1 MPCPTGSFKIISRGK
16 GQSCMA
22 SCAYYSGEK
31 KYSEYECCWKYPH
44 SSPARVKQVEVMLP
58 SNAPRAYADPQTLW
72 NAVEAAETSV
82 NAQTARSM
90 LFALPHELT
99 DEQNLALVRDFC
111 QKEFVDKG
119 MVCNFFYHDK
129 GDGNPHVHIMLTLRA
144 MDENGKWLPK
154 SKNVY
159 ALGENGNRIRTPNGS
174 WKRVKVDTVD
184 WNERKY
190 GEIWRR
196 DWAAAQNAALKAAG
210 RMERVDMRSLERQG
224 VEDRLPQKHL
234 GLTTSAL
241 ERKGVSSERGDENR
255 KIISVNKVLA
265 SLQKTVRGIGAWLD
279 ELRKAVSRQQIIES
293 PDDYPLSDVITAYL
307 DMRKDGRETWN
318 RYAQE
323 KGAVHD
329 LKDGFKAVSFL
340 SNHELYTV
348 GQLRRYIAETKQ
360 VFSKIKA
367 ESTAKERRIRD
378 IDALFGAIQT
388 IRELKPI
395 QQEYESIHW
404 SGKREKFKA
413 EHGGELSRL
422 QKALWLRE
430 KIVKSL
436 GLASPLDK
444 EQRMALKAERTRL
457 EAEREALL
465 PKLEEVKAE
474 LAELNCIRYWTRK
487 VVPDALPRVSDGR
500 VSIEDAMEAAANRK
514 ELEQVEIEAA
524 QTALREL
531 EESKSLQSERKQT
544 DNSIYLFTPTRPR
557 PSAQR

>member
-31 KYSEYECCWKYPH
+31 KYSKYECCWKYPH
-44 SSPARVKQVEVMLP
+44 SSPARVKLVEVMLP
-58 SNAPRAYADPQTLW
+58 PNAPKAYADPQTLW
-72 NAVEAAETSV
+72 NAVDAAETSV
-82 NAQTARSM
+82 DAQTARSM
-90 LFALPHELT
+90 LFALPRELT

-159 ALGENGNRIRTPNGS
+159 ALDENGNRIRTPNGS
-174 WKRVKVDTVD
+174 WKRIKVDTVD

-190 GEIWRR
+190 GEIWRQ
-196 DWAAAQNAALKAAG
+196 DWATAQNAALEAAG
-210 RMERVDMRSLERQG
+210 RAERVDMRSLERQG

-234 GLTTSAL
+234 GPTASAL

-255 KIISVNKVLA
+255 KIISVNKVMA

-307 DMRKDGRETWN
+307 DMRRDGRETWN

-340 SNHELYTV
+340 SNHELYTA
-348 GQLRRYIAETKQ
+348 GQLGRYIAETKH

-395 QQEYESIHW
+395 QQEYEDIHW
-404 SGKREKFKA
+404 SSKREKFKA
-413 EHGGELSRL
+413 EHGEELNRL
-422 QKALWLRE
+422 QKAVWLRE
-430 KIVKSL
+430 KLMKSL
-436 GLASPLDK
+436 GLASILDK
-444 EQRMALKAERTRL
+444 EQRAVLKTERTQL
-457 EAEREALL
+457 DAERETLL
-465 PKLEEVKAE
+465 PKLEEVKDE
-474 LAELNCIRYWTRK
+474 LAELNRIRYWTRK
-487 VVPDALPRVSDGR
+487 VIPDALTRVSDGR
-500 VSIEDAMEAAANRK
+500 VSVEDAMETASNRK
-514 ELEQVEIEAA
+514 ELEQIEDEAA

-531 EESKSLQSERKQT
+531 KESKSLQSERKQT

>member
-44 SSPARVKQVEVMLP
+44 SSSSRVKLVEVMLP
-58 SNAPRAYADPQTLW
+58 PNAPRAYADPQTLW
-72 NAVEAAETSV
+72 NAVDAAETSV

-90 LFALPHELT
+90 LFALPRELT
-99 DEQNLALVRDFC
+99 DEQNLVLVRDFC

-159 ALGENGNRIRTPNGS
+159 ALDENGNRIRAPNGS

-190 GEIWRR
+190 GEIWRQ
-196 DWAAAQNAALKAAG
+196 DWATAQNAALKAAG

-234 GLTTSAL
+234 GPTASAL
-241 ERKGVSSERGDENR
+241 ERKGISSERGDENR
-255 KIISVNKVLA
+255 KIISVNKMLA

-279 ELRKAVSRQQIIES
+279 ELRKAVNCQKIIES
-293 PDDYPLSDVITAYL
+293 PDDYPLSEVVSAYL
-307 DMRKDGRETWN
+307 DMRRDGRETWN

-348 GQLRRYIAETKQ
+348 GQLGQYIAETKQ
-360 VFSKIKA
+360 AFSQIKA
-367 ESTAKERRIRD
+367 EFAAKELRIRD

-404 SGKREKFKA
+404 NGKREKFKA
-413 EHGGELSRL
+413 EHGDELNRL
-422 QKALWLRE
+422 QKAIWLR
-430 KIVKSL
+430 KKLMKSL
-436 GLASPLDK
+436 ELASPLDK
-444 EQRMALKAERTRL
+444 EQRVALKAERTRL
-457 EAEREALL
+457 EAEREAFL
-465 PKLEEVKAE
+465 PKLEEVRAE
-474 LAELNCIRYWTRK
+474 LAELNRIRYWTRK
-487 VVPDALPRVSDGR
+487 VIPDALPRMSDGR
-500 VSIEDAMEAAANRK
+500 VSVEDAMETAGNRK
-514 ELEQVEIEAA
+514 ELEQIEDEAA
-524 QTALREL
+524 QAVARWSNEQG
-531 EESKSLQSERKQT
+531 EMRKEQK
-544 DNSIYLFTPTRPR
+544 
-557 PSAQR
+557 AQGKDEMLPL

>member
-1 MPCPTGSFKIISRGK
+1 MPCPTRSFKIISRGK

-44 SSPARVKQVEVMLP
+44 SSPARVKWVEVMLP

-72 NAVEAAETSV
+72 NAVDAAETSV

-90 LFALPHELT
+90 LFALPRELT

-129 GDGNPHVHIMLTLRA
+129 DDGNPHVHIMLTLRA

-159 ALGENGNRIRTPNGS
+159 ALDENGNRIRTPNGS
-174 WKRVKVDTVD
+174 WKRIKVDTVD

-190 GEIWRR
+190 GEIWRQ

-234 GLTTSAL
+234 GPTASAL

-255 KIISVNKVLA
+255 KIISGNKMLA
-265 SLQKTVRGIGAWLD
+265 SLQKTVRGIGDWLD

-307 DMRKDGRETWN
+307 DMRRDGRETWN

-348 GQLRRYIAETKQ
+348 GQLGRYIGETKQ
-360 VFSKIKA
+360 KFSKIKA
-367 ESTAKERRIRD
+367 ESATKERRIRD

-404 SGKREKFKA
+404 NGKREKFKT
-413 EHGGELSRL
+413 EHGDELSRL
-422 QKALWLRE
+422 QKAIWFRE
-430 KIVKSL
+430 KLTKSL

-444 EQRMALKAERTRL
+444 EQRAALKTERAQL

-474 LAELNCIRYWTRK
+474 LAELNRIRYWTRK
-487 VVPDALPRVSDGR
+487 VIPDALPRVSDGR
-500 VSIEDAMEAAANRK
+500 VSIKDAMEAAINRK
-514 ELEQVEIEAA
+514 ELVQA
-524 QTALREL
+524 QENMLDRIAFGIDKSVKEKSVL
-531 EESKSLQSERKQT
+531 ENKNSPKQK
-544 DNSIYLFTPTRPR
+544 
-557 PSAQR
+557 

>member
-44 SSPARVKQVEVMLP
+44 SSSSRVKWVEVMLP
-58 SNAPRAYADPQTLW
+58 PNAPRAYADPQTLW
-72 NAVEAAETSV
+72 NAVDAAETSV

-90 LFALPHELT
+90 LFALPRELT
-99 DEQNLALVRDFC
+99 DEQNLALVRNFC

-119 MVCNFFYHDK
+119 MVCNFFYHDR

-159 ALGENGNRIRTPNGS
+159 ALDENGNRIRTPNGS
-174 WKRVKVDTVD
+174 WKRIKVDTVD

-190 GEIWRR
+190 GEIWRQ
-196 DWAAAQNAALKAAG
+196 DWAAAQNAALEAAG
-210 RMERVDMRSLERQG
+210 RMECVDMRSLERQG

-234 GLTTSAL
+234 GPTASAL

-255 KIISVNKVLA
+255 KIISVNKMLA

-279 ELRKAVSRQQIIES
+279 ELRKAVSCQQIIES

-307 DMRKDGRETWN
+307 DMRRDGRETWN

-348 GQLRRYIAETKQ
+348 GQLGRYIAETQ
-360 VFSKIKA
+360 RTFSKIKA
-367 ESTAKERRIRD
+367 ESTEKERRIRD

-388 IRELKPI
+388 IRELKPV

-404 SGKREKFKA
+404 SGKREKFKV
-413 EHGGELSRL
+413 EHGDELNRL
-422 QKALWLRE
+422 QKAIWLRE
-430 KIVKSL
+430 KLVKSL
-436 GLASPLDK
+436 ELASPLDK
-444 EQRMALKAERTRL
+444 EQRAALKTERAQL
-457 EAEREALL
+457 EAEHEVLL

-474 LAELNCIRYWTRK
+474 MAELNRIRYWTRK
-487 VVPDALPRVSDGR
+487 VIPGALPHVLDGR
-500 VSIEDAMEAAANRK
+500 VSVEDAMETAGNWK
-514 ELEQVEIEAA
+514 ELEQNQENMLDII
-524 QTALREL
+524 TL
-531 EESKSLQSERKQT
+531 ETNRTVKEKFVLEK
-544 DNSIYLFTPTRPR
+544 
-557 PSAQR
+557 

>member
-22 SCAYYSGEK
+22 SCAYYTGEK

-44 SSPARVKQVEVMLP
+44 SSPSRVKLVEVMLP

-72 NAVEAAETSV
+72 NAVDAAETSV

-90 LFALPHELT
+90 LFALPRELT

-129 GDGNPHVHIMLTLRA
+129 DDGNPHVHIMLTLRA

-159 ALGENGNRIRTPNGS
+159 ALDENGNRIRTPNGS
-174 WKRVKVDTVD
+174 WKRIKVDTVD

-190 GEIWRR
+190 GEIWRQ
-196 DWAAAQNAALKAAG
+196 DWAAAQNAALEAAG

-234 GLTTSAL
+234 GPTASAL

-255 KIISVNKVLA
+255 KIISGNKMLA
-265 SLQKTVRGIGAWLD
+265 SLQKTVRGIGDWLD

-307 DMRKDGRETWN
+307 DMRRDGRETWN

-348 GQLRRYIAETKQ
+348 GQLGRYIGETKQ
-360 VFSKIKA
+360 KFSKIKA
-367 ESTAKERRIRD
+367 ESATKERRIRD

-404 SGKREKFKA
+404 NGKREKFKT
-413 EHGGELSRL
+413 EHGDELSRL
-422 QKALWLRE
+422 QKAIWFRE
-430 KIVKSL
+430 KLTKSL

-444 EQRMALKAERTRL
+444 EQRAALKTERAQL
-457 EAEREALL
+457 EAEREALI

-474 LAELNCIRYWTRK
+474 LAELNRIRYWTRK
-487 VVPDALPRVSDGR
+487 VIPDALPRVSDGR
-500 VSIEDAMEAAANRK
+500 VSIKDAMEAAINRK
-514 ELEQVEIEAA
+514 ELVQA
-524 QTALREL
+524 QENMLDRIAFGIDKSVKEKSVL
-531 EESKSLQSERKQT
+531 ENKNSPKQK
-544 DNSIYLFTPTRPR
+544 
-557 PSAQR
+557 

>member
-44 SSPARVKQVEVMLP
+44 SSSSRVKWVEVMLP
-58 SNAPRAYADPQTLW
+58 PNAPRAYADPQTLW
-72 NAVEAAETSV
+72 NAVDAAETSV

-90 LFALPHELT
+90 LFALPRELT

-159 ALGENGNRIRTPNGS
+159 ALDENGKRIRAPNGS

-190 GEIWRR
+190 GEIWRQ

-234 GLTTSAL
+234 GPTASAL
-241 ERKGVSSERGDENR
+241 EHKGISSERGDENR

-279 ELRKAVSRQQIIES
+279 ELCKAVSRQQIIES

-307 DMRKDGRETWN
+307 DMRKEGRETWN

-340 SNHELYTV
+340 LNHELYTA
-348 GQLRRYIAETKQ
+348 GQLGRYIAETKQ
-360 VFSKIKA
+360 AFSKIKA

-404 SGKREKFKA
+404 NGKREKFKA
-413 EHGGELSRL
+413 EHGDELNRL
-422 QKALWLRE
+422 QKAIWLRE
-430 KIVKSL
+430 KLMKSL
-436 GLASPLDK
+436 GLVSPLDK
-444 EQRMALKAERTRL
+444 EQRAALKTERAQL

-474 LAELNCIRYWTRK
+474 MAELNRIRYWMRK
-487 VVPDALPRVSDGR
+487 VIPDALPRVLDGR
-500 VSIEDAMEAAANRK
+500 VSIEDAMETAGNRK
-514 ELEQVEIEAA
+514 ELEQVEDEAA
-524 QTALREL
+524 QMALRAS
-531 EESKSLQSERKQT
+531 EESKPLQSERKQI
-544 DNSIYLFTPTRPR
+544 DKLI
-557 PSAQR
+557 

>member
-16 GQSCMA
+16 GQSSMA
-22 SCAYYSGEK
+22 SCAYYAGEK

-44 SSPARVKQVEVMLP
+44 SSPARVKWVEVMLP
-58 SNAPRAYADPQTLW
+58 PNAPRAYADPQTLW
-72 NAVEAAETSV
+72 NAVDAAETSV
-82 NAQTARSM
+82 NAQTARST
-90 LFALPHELT
+90 LFALPRELT
-99 DEQNLALVRDFC
+99 DEQKLALVRDFC
-111 QKEFVDKG
+111 QREFVDKG

-129 GDGNPHVHIMLTLRA
+129 GDGNSHVHIMLALRA

-159 ALGENGNRIRTPNGS
+159 ALGENGNRIRAPNGR

-190 GEIWRR
+190 GEIWRQ
-196 DWAAAQNAALKAAG
+196 DWVAAQNAALKAAG

-234 GLTTSAL
+234 GPTASAL

-255 KIISVNKVLA
+255 KIISVNKMLA
-265 SLQKTVRGIGAWLD
+265 FLQKTVRGIGAWLD
-279 ELRKAVSRQQIIES
+279 KLRKAVSRQQIIES
-293 PDDYPLSDVITAYL
+293 PDDYPLSEVISAYL

-329 LKDGFKAVSFL
+329 LKDGFKVVSFL

-348 GQLRRYIAETKQ
+348 GQLGRYIAETQ
-360 VFSKIKA
+360 RTFFKIKA

-388 IRELKPI
+388 IRELKPV
-395 QQEYESIHW
+395 QREYDGIHW
-404 SGKREKFKA
+404 NSKREKYKA
-413 EHGGELSRL
+413 EHGNELSRL
-422 QKALWLRE
+422 QKAIWLRE
-430 KIVKSL
+430 KLVKSL
-436 GLASPLDK
+436 GLASPPDK
-444 EQRMALKAERTRL
+444 EQRAALKTECMQL

-465 PKLEEVKAE
+465 PKLEEVKTE
-474 LAELNCIRYWTRK
+474 MAELNRIRYWTRK
-487 VVPDALPRVSDGR
+487 VIPDALPRMSDGR
-500 VSIEDAMEAAANRK
+500 VSVEDAVETAVNRK
-514 ELEQVEIEAA
+514 ELEQVINDAEKN
-524 QTALREL
+524 ALRQSDDPL
-531 EESKSLQSERKQT
+531 QTNKSAPIHFLA
-544 DNSIYLFTPTRPR
+544 I
-557 PSAQR
+557 

>member
-22 SCAYYSGEK
+22 SCAYYAGEK

-44 SSPARVKQVEVMLP
+44 SSPARVKWVEVMLP
-58 SNAPRAYADPQTLW
+58 PNAPKAYADPQTLW
-72 NAVEAAETSV
+72 NAVDAAETSV

-90 LFALPHELT
+90 LFALPRELT
-99 DEQNLALVRDFC
+99 DEQNLALVRNFC

-129 GDGNPHVHIMLTLRA
+129 GDGNPHIHIMLTLRA

-159 ALGENGNRIRTPNGS
+159 ALDENGNRICTPNGR
-174 WKRVKVDTVD
+174 WKRVKVNTVD

-190 GEIWRR
+190 GEIWRQ
-196 DWAAAQNAALKAAG
+196 DWAAAQNAALEAAG
-210 RMERVDMRSLERQG
+210 RAERVDMRSLERQG

-234 GLTTSAL
+234 GPTASAL

-255 KIISVNKVLA
+255 KIISVNKMLA
-265 SLQKTVRGIGAWLD
+265 FLQKTVRGIGAWLD
-279 ELRKAVSRQQIIES
+279 ELRKAVSCQQIIEN

-307 DMRKDGRETWN
+307 DMRKNGRETWN

-388 IRELKPI
+388 IRELKPV

-404 SGKREKFKA
+404 SGKREKFKV
-413 EHGGELSRL
+413 EHGDELNRL
-422 QKALWLRE
+422 QKAIWLRE
-430 KIVKSL
+430 KLVKSL
-436 GLASPLDK
+436 ELASPLDK
-444 EQRMALKAERTRL
+444 EQRAALKTERAQL
-457 EAEREALL
+457 EAEHEVLL

-474 LAELNCIRYWTRK
+474 MAELNRIRYWTRK
-487 VVPDALPRVSDGR
+487 VIPGALPHVLDGR
-500 VSIEDAMEAAANRK
+500 VSVEDAMETAGNWK
-514 ELEQVEIEAA
+514 ELEQNQENMLDII
-524 QTALREL
+524 TL
-531 EESKSLQSERKQT
+531 ETNRTVKEKFVLEK
-544 DNSIYLFTPTRPR
+544 
-557 PSAQR
+557 

>member
-22 SCAYYSGEK
+22 SCAYYAGEK

-44 SSPARVKQVEVMLP
+44 SSPARVKQVEVILP
-58 SNAPRAYADPQTLW
+58 PNAPKAYADPQTLW
-72 NAVEAAETSV
+72 NAVDAAETSV
-82 NAQTARSM
+82 NAQMARSM
-90 LFALPHELT
+90 LFALPRELT

-159 ALGENGNRIRTPNGS
+159 ALDENGNRIRAPNGS

-184 WNERKY
+184 WNERRY
-190 GEIWRR
+190 GEIWRQ
-196 DWAAAQNAALKAAG
+196 DWATAQNAALKAAG

-234 GLTTSAL
+234 SPTASAL

-255 KIISVNKVLA
+255 KIISVNKMLA

-307 DMRKDGRETWN
+307 DMRKDGRETWS

-329 LKDGFKAVSFL
+329 LKDGLKAVSFL

-348 GQLRRYIAETKQ
+348 GQLGQYITETKQ
-360 VFSKIKA
+360 TFSKIKA

-388 IRELKPI
+388 IRELKPV

-404 SGKREKFKA
+404 SGKREKYKV
-413 EHGGELSRL
+413 EHGDELNRL
-422 QKALWLRE
+422 QKAIWLRE
-430 KIVKSL
+430 KLVKSL
-436 GLASPLDK
+436 GLAFHLDK
-444 EQRMALKAERTRL
+444 EQRAALKTERAQL

-474 LAELNCIRYWTRK
+474 MAELNRIRYWTRK
-487 VVPDALPRVSDGR
+487 VIPDALPRMSDGR
-500 VSIEDAMEAAANRK
+500 VSIEDAMETASNRK
-514 ELEQVEIEAA
+514 ELEQVEDEAVQMA
-524 QTALREL
+524 ARQPQEQ
-531 EESKSLQSERKQT
+531 EKQKVKHQKEIVSL
-544 DNSIYLFTPTRPR
+544 
-557 PSAQR
+557 

>member
-44 SSPARVKQVEVMLP
+44 SSPARVKRVEVMLP
-58 SNAPRAYADPQTLW
+58 PNAPRAYADPQTLW
-72 NAVEAAETSV
+72 NAVDAAETSV

-90 LFALPHELT
+90 LFALPRELT

-159 ALGENGNRIRTPNGS
+159 ALDENGNRIRASNGS
-174 WKRVKVDTVD
+174 WKRVKVNTVD

-190 GEIWRR
+190 GEIWRQ
-196 DWAAAQNAALKAAG
+196 DWATAQNAALEAAG
-210 RMERVDMRSLERQG
+210 RAERVDMRSLERQG

-234 GLTTSAL
+234 GPTASAL

-279 ELRKAVSRQQIIES
+279 ELCKAVSRQQIIES

-307 DMRKDGRETWN
+307 DMRRDGRETWN

-348 GQLRRYIAETKQ
+348 GHLGQYIAETQ
-360 VFSKIKA
+360 RTFSKIKA

-388 IRELKPI
+388 IRALKPI

-404 SGKREKFKA
+404 NSKREKFKA
-413 EHGGELSRL
+413 EHGDELNRL
-422 QKALWLRE
+422 QKAIWLRE
-430 KIVKSL
+430 KLVKSL

-444 EQRMALKAERTRL
+444 EQRIALKAEHTRL

-474 LAELNCIRYWTRK
+474 LAELNRIRYWTRK
-487 VVPDALPRVSDGR
+487 VIPDALPRMSDGR
-500 VSIEDAMEAAANRK
+500 VSVEDAMETAGNRK
-514 ELEQVEIEAA
+514 ELEQIGDEAA
-524 QTALREL
+524 QVALRKL
-531 EESKSLQSERKQT
+531 EEPKPLQSERKQT
-544 DNSIYLFTPTRPR
+544 DKEI
-557 PSAQR
+557 

>member
-16 GQSCMA
+16 GQSCIA

-44 SSPARVKQVEVMLP
+44 SSPSRVKLVEVMLP
-58 SNAPRAYADPQTLW
+58 PNAPRAYADPQTLW
-72 NAVEAAETSV
+72 NAVDAAETSV

-90 LFALPHELT
+90 LFALPRELT

-159 ALGENGNRIRTPNGS
+159 ALDENGNRIRAPNGS

-190 GEIWRR
+190 GEIWRQ
-196 DWAAAQNAALKAAG
+196 DWAAAQNAALEAAG

-234 GLTTSAL
+234 GPTASAL

-255 KIISVNKVLA
+255 KIISVNKMLA
-265 SLQKTVRGIGAWLD
+265 FLQKTVREIGAWLD
-279 ELRKAVSRQQIIES
+279 ELRKAVSRLQIIES

-329 LKDGFKAVSFL
+329 LK
-340 SNHELYTV
+340 
-348 GQLRRYIAETKQ
+348 
-360 VFSKIKA
+360 
-367 ESTAKERRIRD
+367 
-378 IDALFGAIQT
+378 
-388 IRELKPI
+388 
-395 QQEYESIHW
+395 
-404 SGKREKFKA
+404 
-413 EHGGELSRL
+413 
-422 QKALWLRE
+422 
-430 KIVKSL
+430 
-436 GLASPLDK
+436 
-444 EQRMALKAERTRL
+444 
-457 EAEREALL
+457 AEREALL

-474 LAELNCIRYWTRK
+474 LAKLNRIRCWTRK
-487 VVPDALPRVSDGR
+487 VIPDALPRVSDGR
-500 VSIEDAMEAAANRK
+500 VSVEDAVETAVNRK
-514 ELEQVEIEAA
+514 ELEQVINDAEKN
-524 QTALREL
+524 ALRQ
-531 EESKSLQSERKQT
+531 SDDPLQTNQ
-544 DNSIYLFTPTRPR
+544 
-557 PSAQR
+557 SAPIHFLAI

>member
-44 SSPARVKQVEVMLP
+44 SSLSRVKRVEVMLP

-72 NAVEAAETSV
+72 NAVDAAETSV

-90 LFALPHELT
+90 LFALPRELT
-99 DEQNLALVRDFC
+99 DEQNLVLVRDFC

-159 ALGENGNRIRTPNGS
+159 ALDENGNRIRVPNGS
-174 WKRVKVDTVD
+174 LKRVKVDTVD

-190 GEIWRR
+190 GEIWRQ
-196 DWAAAQNAALKAAG
+196 DWAAAQNAALEAAG

-234 GLTTSAL
+234 GPTASAL
-241 ERKGVSSERGDENR
+241 ERKGISSERGDENR
-255 KIISVNKVLA
+255 KIISVNKMLA

-279 ELRKAVSRQQIIES
+279 ELHKAVSRQQIIES
-293 PDDYPLSDVITAYL
+293 PDDYPLSEVISAYL

-340 SNHELYTV
+340 SNYELYTV
-348 GQLRRYIAETKQ
+348 GQLGRYIAETKQ
-360 VFSKIKA
+360 AFSKIKA
-367 ESTAKERRIRD
+367 ESAAKERRIRD

-404 SGKREKFKA
+404 SGKREKYKA
-413 EHGGELSRL
+413 EHGDELNRL
-422 QKALWLRE
+422 QKAVWLRE
-430 KIVKSL
+430 KLVKSL

-444 EQRMALKAERTRL
+444 EQRAALKTERMQL

-465 PKLEEVKAE
+465 PKLEEVRAE
-474 LAELNCIRYWTRK
+474 MAELNRIRYWTRK
-487 VVPDALPRVSDGR
+487 VIPDALPRVSDGR
-500 VSIEDAMEAAANRK
+500 VSIEDAMETAGNRK
-514 ELEQVEIEAA
+514 ELEEIMEKTE
-524 QTALREL
+524 QRVTRQ
-531 EESKSLQSERKQT
+531 QSEHGKNQKNQSPK
-544 DNSIYLFTPTRPR
+544 DKLI
-557 PSAQR
+557 

>member
-44 SSPARVKQVEVMLP
+44 SSSSRVKWVEVMLP
-58 SNAPRAYADPQTLW
+58 SNAPRAYADPQMLW
-72 NAVEAAETSV
+72 NAVDAAETSV

-90 LFALPHELT
+90 LFALPRELT

-159 ALGENGNRIRTPNGS
+159 ALDENGNRIRVPNGS

-190 GEIWRR
+190 GEIWRQ
-196 DWAAAQNAALKAAG
+196 DWAAAQNAALEAAG

-234 GLTTSAL
+234 GPTASAL

-255 KIISVNKVLA
+255 KIISVNKMLA
-265 SLQKTVRGIGAWLD
+265 SLQKTVRGIGTWLD

-307 DMRKDGRETWN
+307 DMRRDGRETWN

-348 GQLRRYIAETKQ
+348 GQLGRYIAETKQ
-360 VFSKIKA
+360 AFSKIKA
-367 ESTAKERRIRD
+367 EFTAKERRIRD

-388 IRELKPI
+388 MKELKPI
-395 QQEYESIHW
+395 RQEYESIHW
-404 SGKREKFKA
+404 SGKREKYKA
-413 EHGGELSRL
+413 EHGDELSRL
-422 QKALWLRE
+422 QKAIWLRE
-430 KIVKSL
+430 KLVKSL

-444 EQRMALKAERTRL
+444 EQRAALKTERMQL

-465 PKLEEVKAE
+465 PKPEEVKAE

-487 VVPDALPRVSDGR
+487 VIPDALPRVSDGR
-500 VSIEDAMEAAANRK
+500 VSIEDAMETAVNRK

-544 DNSIYLFTPTRPR
+544 DNSIYLFTPTQSC
-557 PSAQR
+557 PSARR

>member
-44 SSPARVKQVEVMLP
+44 SSSSRVKWVEVMLP
-58 SNAPRAYADPQTLW
+58 PNAPRAYADPQTLW
-72 NAVEAAETSV
+72 NAVDAAETNV

-90 LFALPHELT
+90 LFALPRELT

-159 ALGENGNRIRTPNGS
+159 ALDENGNRIRAPNGS

-190 GEIWRR
+190 GEIWRQ
-196 DWAAAQNAALKAAG
+196 DWAVAQNAALKAAG

-234 GLTTSAL
+234 GPTASAL

-255 KIISVNKVLA
+255 KIISVNKMLA
-265 SLQKTVRGIGAWLD
+265 SLQKTVREIGAWLD

-348 GQLRRYIAETKQ
+348 SQLGRYIAETQ
-360 VFSKIKA
+360 RTFSKIKA

-404 SGKREKFKA
+404 NGKREKFKA
-413 EHGGELSRL
+413 EHGDELNRL
-422 QKALWLRE
+422 QKAIWLH
-430 KIVKSL
+430 KKLMKSL
-436 GLASPLDK
+436 ELASPLDK
-444 EQRMALKAERTRL
+444 EQRVALKAERTRL

-474 LAELNCIRYWTRK
+474 MAELNRIRYWTRK
-487 VVPDALPRVSDGR
+487 VIPDALPRMTDGR
-500 VSIEDAMEAAANRK
+500 VSIEDAMETAGNRK
-514 ELEQVEIEAA
+514 ELEQTQENMLDGIMFETNRSVKEKSV
-524 QTALREL
+524 L
-531 EESKSLQSERKQT
+531 ENKNNPKQK
-544 DNSIYLFTPTRPR
+544 
-557 PSAQR
+557 

>member
-44 SSPARVKQVEVMLP
+44 SSPSRVKLVEVMLP

-72 NAVEAAETSV
+72 NAVDAAETSV
-82 NAQTARSM
+82 NAQTSRSM
-90 LFALPHELT
+90 LFALPRELT

-159 ALGENGNRIRTPNGS
+159 ALDENGNRIRASNGS
-174 WKRVKVDTVD
+174 WKRVKVNTVD

-190 GEIWRR
+190 GEIWRQ
-196 DWAAAQNAALKAAG
+196 DWAAAQNAALEAAG

-234 GLTTSAL
+234 GPTASAL
-241 ERKGVSSERGDENR
+241 ERKGISSERGDENR
-255 KIISVNKVLA
+255 KIISVNKMLA
-265 SLQKTVRGIGAWLD
+265 SLQKTVREIGAWLD

-348 GQLRRYIAETKQ
+348 GHLGQYIAETQ
-360 VFSKIKA
+360 RTFSKIKA

-388 IRELKPI
+388 MKELKPI
-395 QQEYESIHW
+395 QKEYESIHW
-404 SGKREKFKA
+404 NGKREKFKA

-430 KIVKSL
+430 KLVKSL

-444 EQRMALKAERTRL
+444 EQRAALKAERTRL

-465 PKLEEVKAE
+465 PKLEEVKTE
-474 LAELNCIRYWTRK
+474 LTELNRIRYWTRK
-487 VVPDALPRVSDGR
+487 VIPDALPRVLDGR
-500 VSIEDAMEAAANRK
+500 VSIEDAMETAVNRK
-514 ELEQVEIEAA
+514 ELEQIEDEAA

-531 EESKSLQSERKQT
+531 KESRHLQSERKQT
-544 DNSIYLFTPTRPR
+544 DKLI
-557 PSAQR
+557 

>member
-22 SCAYYSGEK
+22 SCAYYAGEK

-44 SSPARVKQVEVMLP
+44 SSPARVKWVEVMLP
-58 SNAPRAYADPQTLW
+58 PNAPKAYADPQTLW
-72 NAVEAAETSV
+72 NAVDAAETSV

-90 LFALPHELT
+90 LFALPRELT
-99 DEQNLALVRDFC
+99 DEQNLALVRNFC

-129 GDGNPHVHIMLTLRA
+129 GDGNPHIHIMLTLRA

-159 ALGENGNRIRTPNGS
+159 ALDENGNRICTPNGR
-174 WKRVKVDTVD
+174 WKRVKVNTVD

-190 GEIWRR
+190 GEIWRQ
-196 DWAAAQNAALKAAG
+196 DWAAAQNAALEAAG
-210 RMERVDMRSLERQG
+210 RMECVDMRSLERQG

-234 GLTTSAL
+234 GPTASAL

-255 KIISVNKVLA
+255 KIICVNKMLA

-279 ELRKAVSRQQIIES
+279 ELRKAVSCQQIIES

-307 DMRKDGRETWN
+307 DMRRDGRETWN

-388 IRELKPI
+388 IRELKPV

-404 SGKREKFKA
+404 SGKREKFKV
-413 EHGGELSRL
+413 EHGDELNRL
-422 QKALWLRE
+422 QKAIWLRE
-430 KIVKSL
+430 KLVKSL
-436 GLASPLDK
+436 ELASPLDK
-444 EQRMALKAERTRL
+444 EQRAALKTERAQL
-457 EAEREALL
+457 EAEHEVLL

-474 LAELNCIRYWTRK
+474 MAELNRIRYWTRK
-487 VVPDALPRVSDGR
+487 VIPGALPHVLDGR
-500 VSIEDAMEAAANRK
+500 VSVEDAMETAGNWK
-514 ELEQVEIEAA
+514 ELEQNQENMLDII
-524 QTALREL
+524 TL
-531 EESKSLQSERKQT
+531 ETNRTVKEKFVLEK
-544 DNSIYLFTPTRPR
+544 
-557 PSAQR
+557 

>member
-22 SCAYYSGEK
+22 SCAYYAGEK

-44 SSPARVKQVEVMLP
+44 SSPARVKWVEVMLP
-58 SNAPRAYADPQTLW
+58 PNAPKAYADPQTLW
-72 NAVEAAETSV
+72 NAVDAAETSV

-90 LFALPHELT
+90 LFALPRELT
-99 DEQNLALVRDFC
+99 DEQNLALVRNFC

-129 GDGNPHVHIMLTLRA
+129 GDGNPHIHIMLTLRA

-159 ALGENGNRIRTPNGS
+159 ALDENGNRICTPNGR
-174 WKRVKVDTVD
+174 WKRVKVNTVD

-190 GEIWRR
+190 GEIWRQ
-196 DWAAAQNAALKAAG
+196 DWAAAQNAALEAAG
-210 RMERVDMRSLERQG
+210 RMECVDMRSLERQG

-234 GLTTSAL
+234 GPTASAL

-255 KIISVNKVLA
+255 KIISVNKMLA

-279 ELRKAVSRQQIIES
+279 ELRKAVSCQQIIES

-307 DMRKDGRETWN
+307 DMRRDGRETWN

-413 EHGGELSRL
+413 EHGDELNRL
-422 QKALWLRE
+422 QKAIWLRE
-430 KIVKSL
+430 KLVKSL
-436 GLASPLDK
+436 ELASPLDK
-444 EQRMALKAERTRL
+444 EQRAALKTERAQL
-457 EAEREALL
+457 EAEHEVLL

-474 LAELNCIRYWTRK
+474 MAELNRIRYWTRK
-487 VVPDALPRVSDGR
+487 VIPGALPHVLDGR
-500 VSIEDAMEAAANRK
+500 VSVEDAMETAGNWK
-514 ELEQVEIEAA
+514 ELEQNQENMLDII
-524 QTALREL
+524 TL
-531 EESKSLQSERKQT
+531 ETNRTVKEKFVLEK
-544 DNSIYLFTPTRPR
+544 
-557 PSAQR
+557 

>member
-22 SCAYYSGEK
+22 SCAYYTGEK

-44 SSPARVKQVEVMLP
+44 SSPSRVKLVEVMLP

-72 NAVEAAETSV
+72 NAVDAAETSV

-90 LFALPHELT
+90 LFALPRELT

-129 GDGNPHVHIMLTLRA
+129 DDGNPHVHIMLTLRA

-159 ALGENGNRIRTPNGS
+159 ALDENGNRIRTPNGS
-174 WKRVKVDTVD
+174 WKRIKVDTVD

-190 GEIWRR
+190 GEIWRQ
-196 DWAAAQNAALKAAG
+196 DWAAAQNAALEAAG

-234 GLTTSAL
+234 GPTASAL

-255 KIISVNKVLA
+255 KIISVNKMLA
-265 SLQKTVRGIGAWLD
+265 SLQKIVRGIGAWLD
-279 ELRKAVSRQQIIES
+279 ELRKAVSRQQIIEN

-348 GQLRRYIAETKQ
+348 GQLGRYIGETKQ
-360 VFSKIKA
+360 KFSKIKA
-367 ESTAKERRIRD
+367 ESATKERRIRD

-404 SGKREKFKA
+404 NGKREKFKT
-413 EHGGELSRL
+413 EHGDELSRL
-422 QKALWLRE
+422 QKAIWFRE
-430 KIVKSL
+430 KLTKSL

-444 EQRMALKAERTRL
+444 EQRAALKTERAQL

-474 LAELNCIRYWTRK
+474 LAELNRIRYWTRK
-487 VVPDALPRVSDGR
+487 VIPDALPRVSDGR
-500 VSIEDAMEAAANRK
+500 VSIKDAMEAAINRK
-514 ELEQVEIEAA
+514 ELVQA
-524 QTALREL
+524 QENMLDRIAFGIDKSVKEKSVL
-531 EESKSLQSERKQT
+531 ENKNSPKQK
-544 DNSIYLFTPTRPR
+544 
-557 PSAQR
+557 

>member
-44 SSPARVKQVEVMLP
+44 SSSSRVTWVEVMLP
-58 SNAPRAYADPQTLW
+58 SNAPRAYADSQMLW
-72 NAVEAAETSV
+72 NAVDAAETSV

-90 LFALPHELT
+90 LFALPRELT

-129 GDGNPHVHIMLTLRA
+129 DDGNPHVHIMLTLRA

-159 ALGENGNRIRTPNGS
+159 ALDENGNRIRTPNGR
-174 WKRVKVDTVD
+174 WKRVKVDTID
-184 WNERKY
+184 WNERRY
-190 GEIWRR
+190 GEIWRQ
-196 DWAAAQNAALKAAG
+196 DWAAAQNAALEAAG

-234 GLTTSAL
+234 GPTASAL

-255 KIISVNKVLA
+255 KIISVNKMLA
-265 SLQKTVRGIGAWLD
+265 SLQKTVRGIGDWLD

-307 DMRKDGRETWN
+307 DMRKDGREIWN

-348 GQLRRYIAETKQ
+348 GQLGQYIAETKQ
-360 VFSKIKA
+360 EFSQIKA
-367 ESTAKERRIRD
+367 ESAAKERRIRD

-395 QQEYESIHW
+395 QQEYEGIHW
-404 SGKREKFKA
+404 NSKREKFKA
-413 EHGGELSRL
+413 EHGDELSRL
-422 QKALWLRE
+422 QKAIWLRE
-430 KIVKSL
+430 KLVKSL

-444 EQRMALKAERTRL
+444 EQRAALKTEHTQL

-474 LAELNCIRYWTRK
+474 LAELNRIRYWTRK
-487 VVPDALPRVSDGR
+487 VIPDALPRVLDGR
-500 VSIEDAMEAAANRK
+500 VSIEDAMETAVNRK
-514 ELEQVEIEAA
+514 ELELVGYEAA
-524 QTALREL
+524 QTALRGL
-531 EESKSLQSERKQT
+531 EESKPLQSERKQT
-544 DNSIYLFTPTRPR
+544 DKLI
-557 PSAQR
+557 

>member
-22 SCAYYSGEK
+22 SCAYYAGEK

-44 SSPARVKQVEVMLP
+44 SSPARVKWVEVMLP
-58 SNAPRAYADPQTLW
+58 PNAPRAYADPQTLW
-72 NAVEAAETSV
+72 NAVDAAETSV

-90 LFALPHELT
+90 LFALPRELT

-159 ALGENGNRIRTPNGS
+159 ALDENGNRIRAPNGS

-184 WNERKY
+184 WNERRY
-190 GEIWRR
+190 GEIWRQ
-196 DWAAAQNAALKAAG
+196 DWAAAQNAALEAAG

-224 VEDRLPQKHL
+224 VEERLPQKHL
-234 GLTTSAL
+234 GPTASAL

-255 KIISVNKVLA
+255 KIISVNKMLA

-279 ELRKAVSRQQIIES
+279 ELRKAVSRQQIIEN

-307 DMRKDGRETWN
+307 DMRKNGRETWN

-329 LKDGFKAVSFL
+329 LK
-340 SNHELYTV
+340 
-348 GQLRRYIAETKQ
+348 
-360 VFSKIKA
+360 
-367 ESTAKERRIRD
+367 
-378 IDALFGAIQT
+378 
-388 IRELKPI
+388 
-395 QQEYESIHW
+395 
-404 SGKREKFKA
+404 
-413 EHGGELSRL
+413 
-422 QKALWLRE
+422 
-430 KIVKSL
+430 
-436 GLASPLDK
+436 
-444 EQRMALKAERTRL
+444 
-457 EAEREALL
+457 AEREALL

-474 LAELNCIRYWTRK
+474 LAELNRIRYWTRK
-487 VVPDALPRVSDGR
+487 VIPDALPRVSDGR
-500 VSIEDAMEAAANRK
+500 VSVEDAMETAVNRK
-514 ELEQVEIEAA
+514 ELEQVINDAEKN
-524 QTALREL
+524 ALRQ
-531 EESKSLQSERKQT
+531 SDDPLQTNQ
-544 DNSIYLFTPTRPR
+544 
-557 PSAQR
+557 SAPIHFLAI

>member
-44 SSPARVKQVEVMLP
+44 SSLARVKWVEVMLP

-72 NAVEAAETSV
+72 NAVDAAETSV

-90 LFALPHELT
+90 LFALPRELT

-119 MVCNFFYHDK
+119 MVCNFFYHDR

-159 ALGENGNRIRTPNGS
+159 ALDENGNRIRTPNGS
-174 WKRVKVDTVD
+174 WKRIKVDTVD

-190 GEIWRR
+190 GEIWRQ

-234 GLTTSAL
+234 GPTASAL

-255 KIISVNKVLA
+255 KIISVNKILA

-279 ELRKAVSRQQIIES
+279 DLRKAVSRQQIIES

-323 KGAVHD
+323 KGVVHD
-329 LKDGFKAVSFL
+329 LK
-340 SNHELYTV
+340 
-348 GQLRRYIAETKQ
+348 
-360 VFSKIKA
+360 
-367 ESTAKERRIRD
+367 
-378 IDALFGAIQT
+378 
-388 IRELKPI
+388 
-395 QQEYESIHW
+395 
-404 SGKREKFKA
+404 
-413 EHGGELSRL
+413 
-422 QKALWLRE
+422 
-430 KIVKSL
+430 
-436 GLASPLDK
+436 
-444 EQRMALKAERTRL
+444 
-457 EAEREALL
+457 AEREALL

-474 LAELNCIRYWTRK
+474 MAELNRIRYWTRK
-487 VVPDALPRVSDGR
+487 VIPDALPRMSDGR
-500 VSIEDAMEAAANRK
+500 VSIEDAMETAGNRK
-514 ELEQVEIEAA
+514 ELEQVINDAEKN
-524 QTALREL
+524 ALRQ
-531 EESKSLQSERKQT
+531 SDDPLQTNQ
-544 DNSIYLFTPTRPR
+544 
-557 PSAQR
+557 SAPIHFLAI